1 MGTMDQSESLRLLRS
16 TLSTHFWFSRISQ
29 NLFLSLLRHAH
40 NRPQRPAYRGPIAYT
55 TASSYLSSHRQY
67 NPLSSSPKLYFI
79 ASSYP
84 RFKSLTCLANLHNRK
99 KIEPSSK
106 TVLLNSFTKS
116 FIVSAS
122 SAKPKDSSNVNLRK
136 PLAISLVVTSVS
148 SSVYVFLLR
157 LFSLASILN
166 GGRGGGNLG
175 GGGGKFGGGGDGGFW
190 RGLFALAIP
199 VAIAN
204 EEH

>member
-1 MGTMDQSESLRLLRS
+1 
-16 TLSTHFWFSRISQ
+16 LSASQ
-29 NLFLSLLRHAH
+29 NLFLSPLRHAH

-67 NPLSSSPKLYFI
+67 NPLSSSPKLHFI
-79 ASSYP
+79 ASSSP
-84 RFKSLTCLANLHNRK
+84 RFKSLTCSANLHYRK

-106 TVLLNSFTKS
+106 KFLLNSFAKS

-136 PLAISLVVTSVS
+136 PLAISLVVTTVS
-148 SSVYVFLLR
+148 SSAYVFLLR

-166 GGRGGGNLG
+166 GGGGGGNLG

-204 EEH
+204 EEHSHDWDSYGLPANIVLSLGA